1 MRQSLSRLSILA
13 LVLLVAAV
21 GMVSAEGPV
30 IRWSGFY
37 EFNKNATPETLVM
50 KWVGEATGTT
60 LQPMHVEQG
69 DMSTWWSTT
78 LASLDFPDVM
88 QYFGTMGD
96 DPNIYGPQGLFVALD
111 VEREAG
117 NMPNLDRVFTAWDAD
132 NYQRFAPDGH
142 VYLAN
147 RLDTRFLTP
156 RVPGFVLRSDL
167 MEAAGYDP
175 SVPDQFTDVDQVQEA
190 ILAMKPH
197 WDAMFGGPTTG
208 MHTRGDRGI
217 RSGGQLPRVMYKDEF
232 AADTAMQ
239 MEPTIIE
246 PRTTSGASG
255 R

>member
-13 LVLLVAAV
+13 LVLIVAAA
-21 GMVSAEGPV
+21 GTVSAEGPV

-88 QYFGTMGD
+88 QYFGAMGD

-111 VEREAG
+111 VERDAG
-117 NMPNLDRVFTAWDAD
+117 NMPNLDRVYTAWDID

-147 RLDTRFLTP
+147 RLDTRFLAP
-156 RVPGFVLRSDL
+156 RVPGFVLRSD
-167 MEAAGYDP
+167 
-175 SVPDQFTDVDQVQEA
+175 
-190 ILAMKPH
+190 
-197 WDAMFGGPTTG
+197 
-208 MHTRGDRGI
+208 
-217 RSGGQLPRVMYKDEF
+217 
-232 AADTAMQ
+232 
-239 MEPTIIE
+239 
-246 PRTTSGASG
+246 
-255 R
+255 